1 MRSGVRPECGHF
13 AEEPPEVSIFATEL
27 GWFGLLGCD
36 GVLHAATYALPK
48 RAGVAAAL
56 LSKVPAASKKFLE
69 RDWSPELRDRL
80 TRFAE
85 GECVDFDDIEICHGR
100 PLTPFQTKIVQLTR
114 RLGWGRT
121 SSYGELA
128 QRAGNPGA
136 ARAVGTVMSG
146 NLFPIIVPCHR
157 VLAAGGKVGGYSAGA
172 GIALKQRL
180 LDREAGLGDD

>member
-1 MRSGVRPECGHF
+1 MRSEVPAGCGHF
-13 AEEPPEVSIFATEL
+13 AEEAPEVSIFATEL

-48 RAGVAAAL
+48 RAGVAADL
-56 LSKVPAASKKFLE
+56 LSKVPAASKTFLE

-121 SSYGELA
+121 TSYGELA
-128 QRAGNPGA
+128 ERAGNPGA
-136 ARAVGTVMSG
+136 ARAVGTVMSS

-172 GIALKQRL
+172 GVALKQRL
-180 LDREAGLGDD
+180 LDREAGL